1 MVDKDIYCT
10 KYKYITLLSVV
21 VTTASVVGPAPPLEE
36 AYTVQEYSVDG
47 SRWLSVKVRMGL
59 SWT

>member
-1 MVDKDIYCT
+1 M
-10 KYKYITLLSVV
+10 

-47 SRWLSVKVRMGL
+47 SRWLSVKVRVGL
-59 SWT
+59 SWALTLIIPATEQDTV